1 MADVSRWSSWMKMI
15 RSLEIV
21 TELCLW
27 CRSKYIQREAMHLLC
42 LDKLQ
47 PPHVQMVCLMCDK
60 GECKH
65 SATNDRRGVWQKICA
80 RSTLRAV
87 GERTASV
94 TNGACVIKSALI
106 PYTQH
111 LTLFMLL
118 KSIMHMSGDPMGLN
132 ELQNHCP
139 PRGPY
144 HRGRFSSSSKLHP
157 DACK

>member
-1 MADVSRWSSWMKMI
+1 MPSSAWSMTLGRKYYATAVLLNWRASAWAIKTSGFWIVYGKPQFAIDLLHRSGPAKSIQSQRSVAGIFWQVLGRTNYNEQRDSGNMA
-15 RSLEIV
+15 
-21 TELCLW
+21 T
-27 CRSKYIQREAMHLLC
+27 
-42 LDKLQ
+42 
-47 PPHVQMVCLMCDK
+47 
-60 GECKH
+60 
-65 SATNDRRGVWQKICA
+65 
-80 RSTLRAV
+80 
-87 GERTASV
+87 SV